1 MSSAPMSVQ
10 CKLECTRKVQ
20 AIYMIV
26 CIARSALDF

>member
-1 MSSAPMSVQ
+1 MSDQ

-26 CIARSALDF
+26 CIARLALEF